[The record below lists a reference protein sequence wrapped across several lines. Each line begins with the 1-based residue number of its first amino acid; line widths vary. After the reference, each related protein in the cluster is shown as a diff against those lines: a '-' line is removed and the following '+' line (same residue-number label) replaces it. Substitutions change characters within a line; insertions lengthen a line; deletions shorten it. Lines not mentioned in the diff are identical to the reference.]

1 MFALFLNETLSR
13 QKLGAMCAFFDSLKD
28 TQAVCQVHLHL
39 YIDPTG
45 MSPIFGSLLESIL
58 GSGCTELHASS
69 HSASGGLIHIPRM
82 TQLFPSTLTSLNIS
96 SPMFFFPHS
105 IRFTL
110 SVLQSAPLAILWL
123 NNTGLSPLQWAVLL
137 GKVNLPSLVE
147 LEVDQTCLYDAL
159 ATCLIVH
166 RAISKLTISHCGFPT
181 MSVEDITPRSVLHS
195 LRKLAGPATR
205 ILPLLKVIT
214 LPSDFQCLYIT
225 FHPYHPERN
234 QNVFSDILL
243 CVEYLP
249 CLSHLEI
256 SMPMITS
263 TDELAA
269 FVTFPITDKRV
280 IPVRDLTFRGIHPI
294 LSTPDVFDAIG
305 HCGPWLRAFPN
316 VCVLRIASGRP
327 LPLDRYKAIFCP
339 FTQQNVEIT
348 IIPHQY

>member
-1 MFALFLNETLSR
+1 
-13 QKLGAMCAFFDSLKD
+13 
-28 TQAVCQVHLHL
+28 
-39 YIDPTG
+39 
-45 MSPIFGSLLESIL
+45 
-58 GSGCTELHASS
+58 
-69 HSASGGLIHIPRM
+69 
-82 TQLFPSTLTSLNIS
+82 
-96 SPMFFFPHS
+96 
-105 IRFTL
+105 
-110 SVLQSAPLAILWL
+110 SVPLAILWL
-123 NNTGLSPLQWAVLL
+123 NNTGLSPLQWVVLL
-137 GKVNLPSLVE
+137 GKVNLPSLIE
-147 LEVDQTCLYDAL
+147 LEVDQTCLYGAL

-166 RAISKLTISHCGFPT
+166 WAISKLTISHCSFPT
-181 MSVEDITPRSVLHS
+181 MSVEDITPRSVLHC

-243 CVEYLP
+243 CVEYLLR
-249 CLSHLEI
+249 LSHLEI

-263 TDELAA
+263 ADELAA

-294 LSTPDVFDAIG
+294 LSTPDVFDTIG
-305 HCGPWLRAFPN
+305 HCSPWLRAFPN

-348 IIPHQY
+348 IIPYQY

>member
-1 MFALFLNETLSR
+1 
-13 QKLGAMCAFFDSLKD
+13 
-28 TQAVCQVHLHL
+28 
-39 YIDPTG
+39 
-45 MSPIFGSLLESIL
+45 
-58 GSGCTELHASS
+58 
-69 HSASGGLIHIPRM
+69 M

-137 GKVNLPSLVE
+137 GKVNLPSLIE
-147 LEVDQTCLYDAL
+147 LEVDQTCPYGAL
-159 ATCLIVH
+159 ATCLIAH
-166 RAISKLTISHCGFPT
+166 RAISHCSFPT

-195 LRKLAGPATR
+195 LRKLAGPTTR

-234 QNVFSDILL
+234 QNVFSDILP

-249 CLSHLEI
+249 RLSHLEI

-263 TDELAA
+263 ADELAA
-269 FVTFPITDKRV
+269 FITFPITDKHI

-305 HCGPWLRAFPN
+305 HCSPWLRAFPN
-316 VCVLRIASGRP
+316 VCMLCIASGRP
-327 LPLDRYKAIFCP
+327 LPLDRYKAIF
-339 FTQQNVEIT
+339 
-348 IIPHQY
+348 